1 MKFLIIFALVFSLV
15 SPRFVFAADGDVVP
29 SGDPYYIYIIRQNI
43 NATAVYNASTRP
55 NPLFEPSSVTIL
67 NLDEYTGST
76 GNQSTIAVQQ
86 YWLHDFAVRVNSITA
101 EGKSYKMTPID
112 CYFSLYPWGVSRFH
126 LNFYGDAIYSLDSP
140 NQPFVPQKLWGYN
153 TASSVSRVHAWS
165 VVRGRIVDDRGFVW
179 SFEDGFELTANLTYV
194 GVVYSIG
201 SMIQEE
207 LEGFDK
213 YLVSVSSD
221 LSSINA
227 TLKFISS
234 FLQDF
239 SNDID
244 SRLLQILDAIN
255 NLSVSGGG
263 TSAVVGQLVDIK
275 AELDE
280 IDRNQINGTSAVTSA
295 LQSGVAAINK
305 NATENQQR
313 TEQLLHLVDDSINNV
328 TDFLNDKISEDQKA
342 AQESGDK
349 ISGLATKLQSQ
360 VSDKWGFL
368 TYPVK
373 FYQTIFSAFT
383 GSRTAVY
390 RAVYDG
396 VVGYR
401 YDDDSGGL
409 VPIYDFGRAT
419 EPSYINGTT
428 ITFPSFSISI
438 PGEGTHQVWGESDYN
453 IASLKTQFPALF
465 DAIYVASGILMCAWI
480 VSHLLHV
487 FNYVL
492 GNSVEEEE

>member
-1 MKFLIIFALVFSLV
+1 MRFLVIFAIVFSLV
-15 SPRFVFAADGDVVP
+15 SPRLVFAAEGDVLF
-29 SGDPYYIYIIRQNI
+29 SGDPYYIYVIRKTSSGVSKRVDENSTLLPQI
-43 NATAVYNASTRP
+43 VYLLTLPQYSNAVDDNKT
-55 NPLFEPSSVTIL
+55 
-67 NLDEYTGST
+67 
-76 GNQSTIAVQQ
+76 AVQQ
-86 YWLHDFAVRVNSITA
+86 YWLHDYGVYINSLSVD
-101 EGKSYKMTPID
+101 GKSYRMHVRGHN
-112 CYFSLYPWGVSRFH
+112 FRLVPWLNTRFN
-126 LNFYGDAIYSLDSP
+126 LNMYGDVIIPDSSLNKKFTPQNLFAWQVQSPVSPVGATASIVYDLVDDNGNYIGFSEPVDVEASITFVGTIYSTLAIMQEQIEDFEVYLADIAYDTAQLSSKLDK
-140 NQPFVPQKLWGYN
+140 V
-153 TASSVSRVHAWS
+153 SS
-165 VVRGRIVDDRGFVW
+165 
-179 SFEDGFELTANLTYV
+179 
-194 GVVYSIG
+194 
-201 SMIQEE
+201 
-207 LEGFDK
+207 
-213 YLVSVSSD
+213 LVSSGFAS
-221 LSSINA
+221 
-227 TLKFISS
+227 
-234 FLQDF
+234 
-239 SNDID
+239 ID

-255 NLSVSGGG
+255 NLAISGGG

-280 IDRNQINGTSAVTSA
+280 IDRNQINGTSALTNA

-328 TDFLNDKISEDQKA
+328 TDFLNDKISEDQRA

-383 GSRTAVY
+383 GSRTAAY
-390 RAVYDG
+390 RSVYDG

-409 VPIYDFGRAT
+409 VPIYDLGRAT

-428 ITFPSFSISI
+428 ITFPSFSISV
-438 PGEGTHQVWGESDYN
+438 PGEGTYQVWGESDYN